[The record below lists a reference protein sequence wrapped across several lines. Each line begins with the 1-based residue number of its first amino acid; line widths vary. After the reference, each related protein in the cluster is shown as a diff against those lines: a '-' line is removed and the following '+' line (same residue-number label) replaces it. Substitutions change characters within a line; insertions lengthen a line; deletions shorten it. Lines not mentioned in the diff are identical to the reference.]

1 MAIMD
6 IYANCAME
14 IVTMTQIT
22 SQAWFADNALRLKQY
37 KAAVEKVEAEMFTP
51 KIFAFVKAR

>member
-1 MAIMD
+1 MD
-6 IYANCAME
+6 IYADCAME

-37 KAAVEKVEAEMFTP
+37 KAAVEKLEAEMFTP